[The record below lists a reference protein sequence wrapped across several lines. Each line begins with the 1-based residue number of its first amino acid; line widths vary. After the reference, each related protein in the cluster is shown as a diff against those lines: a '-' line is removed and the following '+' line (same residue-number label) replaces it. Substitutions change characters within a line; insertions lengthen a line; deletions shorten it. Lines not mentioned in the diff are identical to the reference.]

1 MAMKTMND
9 LTTRIGDLTLKNP
22 VTTASGTFGDGVL
35 MNQVYD
41 VSQLGGI
48 FA

>member
-1 MAMKTMND
+1 MKQMND
-9 LTTRIGDLTLKNP
+9 LTTKIGSLVLKNP

-41 VSQLGGI
+41 LSLI
-48 FA
+48 HI